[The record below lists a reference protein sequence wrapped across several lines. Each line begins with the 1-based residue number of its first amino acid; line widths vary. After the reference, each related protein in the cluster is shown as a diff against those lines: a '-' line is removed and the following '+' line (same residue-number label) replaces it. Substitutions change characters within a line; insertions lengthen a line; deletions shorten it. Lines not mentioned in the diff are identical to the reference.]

1 GLGPARLCRRFG
13 LSRTRLYRLFEPFG
27 GVAGYIR
34 EQRLDRAFRELAE
47 RDLGQ
52 RRLVEVALECGFD
65 SQSHFCRLFRQRF
78 GMTPGEAMEQGRSA
92 RARRSLVDGEG
103 PSRPEFR
110 DWLLSL

>member
-1 GLGPARLCRRFG
+1 MGTSEANFL
-13 LSRTRLYRLFEPFG
+13 
-27 GVAGYIR
+27 VAGILLGLAVFGTY
-34 EQRLDRAFRELAE
+34 LYNLNVLFARELAE

-92 RARRSLVDGEG
+92 RARRSLVDGDG